1 MNFGRWQDPLIINTI
16 PMPLLISEARGGLGK
31 GRMELALEG
40 VFSADT
46 AFLGTCHMLDAE
58 RARRWHENVAL
69 PDISP
74 HPAVILPPCTQS
86 ALDEVRGRG
95 VDPGPWPPPGSATSR
110 PHFPVHR
117 SRCCAA
123 CCARLPSQPSPT
135 GTSDLW
141 QPFLSLAGASAI
153 MLPDLANGNPGCLVK
168 FELQINNT

>member
-1 MNFGRWQDPLIINTI
+1 MWAILFFPAFFMNFGRWQDPLIINTI

-95 VDPGPWPPPGSATSR
+95 VDPGPWPPPWISHFQATLSSAQISLLCCLLCPPPQPAQ
-110 PHFPVHR
+110 PHR
-117 SRCCAA
+117 Y
-123 CCARLPSQPSPT
+123 L
-135 GTSDLW
+135 
-141 QPFLSLAGASAI
+141 
-153 MLPDLANGNPGCLVK
+153 
-168 FELQINNT
+168 